1 MCLLLGAIFRD
12 RVGRKLDLTDCAF
25 ANKYKQ
31 QRGKQVI
38 KMTTELEWARRQRD
52 ASEYEKVGGQKATN
66 IHSNRL
72 VSNVL
77 NMKSY
82 KRGKIR

>member
-1 MCLLLGAIFRD
+1 M
-12 RVGRKLDLTDCAF
+12 
-25 ANKYKQ
+25 
-31 QRGKQVI
+31 I

-52 ASEYEKVGGQKATN
+52 VSEYEKVGRQKATN